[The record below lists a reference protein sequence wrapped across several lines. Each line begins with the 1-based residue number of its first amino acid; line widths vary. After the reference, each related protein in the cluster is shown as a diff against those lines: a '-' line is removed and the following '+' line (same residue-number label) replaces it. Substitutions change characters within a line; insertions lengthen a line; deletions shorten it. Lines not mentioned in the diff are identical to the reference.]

1 MSAHQPYS
9 ATIWSEHEIWSR
21 DQIATHQLDA
31 LKKQLRYVGDNSA
44 FYKERFAAAGF
55 DPREFRSFAD
65 LSKLPLTR
73 KADYLAAMEA
83 APPWGTQIACAPE
96 DIARVHFSSGT
107 TGRPA
112 HVCWTAVDIERW
124 TDLFARYL
132 YAQGV
137 RKNDIYQVMYGFA
150 WFVGGLAMTQ
160 AVQRIGAALIP
171 AGNGDSKRQ
180 IETFLRY
187 GTSVI
192 CTTPSF
198 AAHLAEV
205 AAEMGVDLRDTKI
218 RAIGVG
224 GEPGGSLPATRRLIE
239 SGWNAKMYDCYG
251 MIEFQP
257 TAWEVEA
264 QDGLVLAEDF
274 LYAEVI
280 DAETREPV
288 ADGKPGVLVL
298 THLDKQAC
306 PLVRWWTGDMVIR
319 STKVGADGRTHA
331 RLVGGVQ
338 GRADDM
344 LVIRGVNLF
353 PSAVEEVIRSIPGV
367 AGEYQIVLDRS
378 VRDDA
383 GFLTGFR
390 LKLEAD
396 PAAPSNLNETVTA
409 NIRETLQVRCVV
421 DVVALGALPRSMHKA
436 KRVIHDD

>member
-1 MSAHQPYS
+1 MSAQQPYS
-9 ATIWSEHEIWSR
+9 ATIWSEREVWSR
-21 DQIATHQLDA
+21 DHIAAFQLEA
-31 LKKQLRYVGDNSA
+31 LKAQLRYVGEHSA

-55 DPREFRSFAD
+55 DAREFRSFAD
-65 LSKLPLTR
+65 LSTLPLTK
-73 KADYLAAMEA
+73 KADYLAAMEF
-83 APPWGTQIACAPE
+83 APPWGSQLACAPD
-96 DIARVHFSSGT
+96 DIARVNFSSGT

-112 HVCWTAVDIERW
+112 HVCWTAADIERW
-124 TDLFARYL
+124 TDVFARYL
-132 YAQGV
+132 YAQGI
-137 RKNDIYQVMYGFA
+137 RKSDVYQVLYGFA

-187 GTSVI
+187 GTTAI

-205 AAEMGVDLRDTKI
+205 AAEMNIDLRDTKI
-218 RAIGVG
+218 RSVAVG

-239 SGWNAKMYDCYG
+239 SAWGARMYDCYG

-257 TAWEVEA
+257 TAWEVA
-264 QDGLVLAEDF
+264 TQDGLVLAEDF

-280 DAETREPV
+280 DANTQLPV
-288 ADGKPGVLVL
+288 ADGEPGVLVL

-319 STKVGADGRTHA
+319 SSTVGADGRTHA

-367 AGEYQIVLDRS
+367 TGEYLIVLDKS

-390 LKLEAD
+390 LKIEVAPEA
-396 PAAPSNLNETVTA
+396 PADLAKTVVA
-409 NIRETLQVRCVV
+409 RLREKLQVRCVV
-421 DVVALGALPRSMHKA
+421 ETSAFGTLPRSTHKA
-436 KRVIHDD
+436 KRVIREE

>member
-1 MSAHQPYS
+1 MSAQQPYS
-9 ATIWSEHEIWSR
+9 ATIWSEREVWSR
-21 DQIATHQLDA
+21 DQLSTFQLEA
-31 LKKQLRYVGDNSA
+31 LRRQLRYVGDNSA
-44 FYKERFAAAGF
+44 YYGGRFAAAGF

-65 LSKLPLTR
+65 LSRLPLTR
-73 KADYLAAMEA
+73 KSDYLAAMDA
-83 APPWGTQIACAPE
+83 APPWGSQLACSPD

-112 HVCWTAVDIERW
+112 HVCWTAADIERW
-124 TDLFARYL
+124 TDMFARYL

-137 RKNDIYQVMYGFA
+137 RKDDVYQVLYGFA

-160 AVQRIGAALIP
+160 SVQRIGATLIP
-171 AGNGDSKRQ
+171 AGNGDSRRQ

-187 GTSVI
+187 GTTAI

-205 AAEMGVDLRDTKI
+205 AGEMGVDLRDTKI
-218 RAIGVG
+218 RAVAVG

-239 SGWNAKMYDCYG
+239 RAWDARMFDCYG

-257 TAWEVEA
+257 TAWEVES

-280 DAETREPV
+280 NADTHQPV

-306 PLVRWWTGDMVIR
+306 PLVRWWTGDMVVR
-319 STKVGADGRTHA
+319 STRVGADGRTFA

-367 AGEYQIVLDRS
+367 EGEYQIVLDKS

-390 LKLEAD
+390 LKVEVEAD
-396 PAAPSNLNETVTA
+396 APSGIDQEITA
-409 NIRETLQVRCVV
+409 QIRDRLQVRCVIEL
-421 DVVALGALPRSMHKA
+421 APLGTLPRSTHKA
-436 KRVIHDD
+436 KRVVRED